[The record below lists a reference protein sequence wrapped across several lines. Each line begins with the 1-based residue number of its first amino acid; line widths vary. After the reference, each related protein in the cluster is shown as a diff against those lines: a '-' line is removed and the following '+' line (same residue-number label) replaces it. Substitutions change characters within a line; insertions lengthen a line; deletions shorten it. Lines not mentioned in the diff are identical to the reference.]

1 VTIGVL
7 PAMIPEDW
15 QRIGTDFDSDLWY
28 GTRHNEAEKEA
39 ESLNDGRNAM
49 WESRTNPRLEAD
61 LPVYEGGNDKP
72 SEAHLCN
79 RRSTDAAMEIPEDT
93 RSQDRRL
100 QRWLLAGLGIV
111 MVGVGGVGV
120 FLPGLPTTVFLLGA
134 SWCFAR
140 SCPWLEERL
149 IRVPLFRPFLGYLDN
164 GAAMPRSA
172 VVTTLVIMWIAIAA
186 SVVSVN
192 LGADTRPVLGSLII
206 ALGLVGSFF
215 VLRIGRRQRSQA
227 AEVRGTPDPK
237 T

>member
-1 VTIGVL
+1 
-7 PAMIPEDW
+7 
-15 QRIGTDFDSDLWY
+15 
-28 GTRHNEAEKEA
+28 
-39 ESLNDGRNAM
+39 
-49 WESRTNPRLEAD
+49 
-61 LPVYEGGNDKP
+61 
-72 SEAHLCN
+72 
-79 RRSTDAAMEIPEDT
+79 MEIPEDT
-93 RSQDRRL
+93 RSRDRRL

-192 LGADTRPVLGSLII
+192 LGADTRPVLGSLMI

-215 VLRIGRRQRSQA
+215 VLRKGRRQCSQA
-227 AEVRGTPDPK
+227 AEIREAPDPK

>member
-1 VTIGVL
+1 
-7 PAMIPEDW
+7 
-15 QRIGTDFDSDLWY
+15 
-28 GTRHNEAEKEA
+28 
-39 ESLNDGRNAM
+39 
-49 WESRTNPRLEAD
+49 
-61 LPVYEGGNDKP
+61 
-72 SEAHLCN
+72 
-79 RRSTDAAMEIPEDT
+79 MEIPEDT

-215 VLRIGRRQRSQA
+215 VLRIGRRQRSHA